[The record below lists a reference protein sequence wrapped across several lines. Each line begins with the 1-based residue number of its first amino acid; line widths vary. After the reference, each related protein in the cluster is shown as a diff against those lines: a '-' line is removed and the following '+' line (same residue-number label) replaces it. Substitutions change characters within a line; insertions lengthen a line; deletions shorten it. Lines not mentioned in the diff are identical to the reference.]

1 MKKINLKKL
10 AFKKI
15 EIIALNVQQLKTING
30 GNAHSSKTCAT
41 TVTNTTKII

>member
-30 GNAHSSKTCAT
+30 GNVHRTRTCAT